1 MADDTKTEPIEGQ
14 SFYNEALTGSGTI
27 THDGTYADPLPDP
40 TEIRGQGPRR
50 TSGGRLLPELP
61 STEVD
66 AAYAEVSVPRVE
78 VSEPAEPAK
87 QKPAARNAK

>member
-14 SFYNEALTGSGTI
+14 SFRNEALTGSGTI
-27 THDGTYADPLPDP
+27 TRDGEYADPLPDP

-66 AAYAEVSVPRVE
+66 EALGENRVPRVE
-78 VSEPAEPAK
+78 SDETPAAK
-87 QKPAARNAK
+87 PKPAARNAK